1 MFRSHLALLAVSGL
15 FTLGVISPL
24 AAQVGCDDWNTPAF
38 FEAATAATV
47 QDCLGA
53 GADPNARTEFGRT
66 PLHAAAAHSQTPETV
81 TALVNA
87 GADPNAH
94 DGNGGTPLHAG
105 GGSQRDTGDRH
116 GPRKR
121 RRGPQRTR
129 RGRPTPRCTA
139 VVKFSQT
146 PEIVTALINAGA
158 DLNARDEDGRTP
170 LHWAVKFSQTPEI
183 VTALINAGA
192 DLNARDEDGR
202 TPLHWAAGFSQTPE
216 IVTAL
221 INAGADLN
229 ARDEDGRTPLH
240 WAAAHS
246 LTPETVTAL
255 INAGADPNA
264 RDEDGDTPF
273 ELIPEDSPLKGTDVY
288 WRLNEARFR

>member
-94 DGNGGTPLHAG
+94 DGNGGTPLHRAA
-105 GGSQRDTGDRH
+105 
-116 GPRKR
+116 
-121 RRGPQRTR
+121 
-129 RGRPTPRCTA
+129 A
-139 VVKFSQT
+139 VSET
-146 PEIVTALINAGA
+146 PEIVTALVNAGA
-158 DLNARDEDGRTP
+158 DPNARDGAGRTPLHAVGHSARHRRSSRPQPARTSRVDDTP
-170 LHWAVKFSQTPEI
+170 LHWAVKFSARRPSRPSSTPAR
-183 VTALINAGA
+183 T
-192 DLNARDEDGR
+192 NARDEDGR
-202 TPLHWAAGFSQTPE
+202 TPLHWAAGQP
-216 IVTAL
+216 A
-221 INAGADLN
+221 
-229 ARDEDGRTPLH
+229 
-240 WAAAHS
+240 
-246 LTPETVTAL
+246 
-255 INAGADPNA
+255 
-264 RDEDGDTPF
+264 
-273 ELIPEDSPLKGTDVY
+273 PEDLCTAP
-288 WRLNEARFR
+288 ARTSTRAPWTAEHRCTGRRHSARHRRSSRPSSTPARTSTRATRTAEHRCTGRRHTA